1 MVVSFF
7 TDNLIIQTSVF
18 VVSSG
23 LLIFLTKPFVNKYIT
38 KKTIP
43 TNTNSLIGKRGKVA
57 KDITQNNEIGLVKV
71 GGETW
76 SAISENEVEIKH
88 GTEVEIKGVQGV
100 KLIVSPVNEK
110 INV

>member
-1 MVVSFF
+1 MIVSLF
-7 TDNLIIQTSVF
+7 TDNLIVQASVF

-23 LLIFLTKPFVNKYIT
+23 LLIFLTKPFVNKYVT

-57 KDITQNNEIGLVKV
+57 KDISLDSGIGLVKI

-76 SAISENEVEIKH
+76 SAISENEIEIKQ
-88 GTEVEIKGVQGV
+88 GTEVEIKGIQGV
-100 KLIVSPVNEK
+100 KLVVSPINEK

>member
-1 MVVSFF
+1 MIVSLF

-23 LLIFLTKPFVNKYIT
+23 ILIFLTKPFVNKYVM

-57 KDITQNNEIGLVKV
+57 KDISPENTIGLVKV

-76 SAISENEVEIKH
+76 SAISENEVEIKQ
-88 GTEVEIKGVQGV
+88 GTEVEIKGIQGV
-100 KLIVSPVNEK
+100 KVIVSPINEK
-110 INV
+110 IQV